1 VSEVYVTR
9 SGLARAVAAGVA
21 LALLAGCGGGDG
33 DTGDGG
39 RGSASTTTPARRLT
53 APTFDAD
60 PSATSS
66 TTSTAPPGSAP
77 TTPTSEGESTEKVEF
92 DDPVGDATTGVGTG
106 TPGWTDLAGGSLE
119 RQGNAYRLIV
129 RLGGAPP
136 ARSDGKTTM
145 NIASYYDVDGDG
157 SVDFEIWANL
167 GPNGWAPVWYDDE
180 GHAAA
185 GDRSNVT
192 IKVTGSEVRL
202 LFPDALIDSP
212 AGLRFSLASEYG
224 TLAALG
230 SDAARRDDAPDG
242 DRAVSFP

>member
-1 VSEVYVTR
+1 VSEVVVTR
-9 SGLARAVAAGVA
+9 TGWARAVGAGIA

-33 DTGDGG
+33 DDEAGTSTSVPTG
-39 RGSASTTTPARRLT
+39 RRD
-53 APTFDAD
+53 APTFPAEG
-60 PSATSS
+60 
-66 TTSTAPPGSAP
+66 TTSTTGVRTTVTGPGAGAG
-77 TTPTSEGESTEKVEF
+77 TTAAADRPKVTF
-92 DDPVGDATTGVGTG
+92 DDPVGDATAGVGTG
-106 TPGWTDLAGGSLE
+106 TPAWTDLAGGSLE

-136 ARSDGKTTM
+136 SRSDGPTM
-145 NIASYYDVDGDG
+145 NIASYYDIDGDG

-192 IKVTGSEVRL
+192 IKVTGTEVRL
-202 LFPDALIDSP
+202 LFPDVLIDSP
-212 AGLRFSLASEYG
+212 ARLRFSLASEYG
-224 TLAALG
+224 SLAALG